1 MFVQADCRS
10 DQSTDEVAWVHRLAA
25 SGAEVLAV
33 VAHAPLYK
41 GSGCEPELA
50 QLVETAPLVSGVR
63 RLLQDEPPGF
73 WPIRP
78 WLRGPT
84 PRRGTG

>member
-1 MFVQADCRS
+1 MRRGPGVRAGGS
-10 DQSTDEVAWVHRLAA
+10 PLDQSTEEVAWVHRLAA
-25 SGAEVLAV
+25 SGADVLAV
-33 VAHAPLYK
+33 VAHAPLHK

-73 WPIRP
+73 LADPS
-78 WLRGPT
+78 LV
-84 PRRGTG
+84 